1 MENAPSIHEQLEEW
15 AVKAAKVYVELAQ
28 NNKLAFYQ
36 QSPLN
41 KISKPVKV
49 VVIGINP
56 GSDGLYDN
64 QKEEEGWNT
73 DLIPVRDYILAGNK
87 YWQEHENWAYWKNTI
102 KLLSIAFDKDELNEP
117 NVIFT
122 NASFFGTKK
131 ANTLSHEIIN
141 LTLPTTISL
150 IDILSPEI
158 ILCLSGND
166 CFVRLKARYKSDFES
181 IEVFDK
187 FFLIGRHKGKTLI
200 GIYHPA
206 NFSKYFYEAKDLI
219 QKAISIV
226 RQNRL
231 KELSQ
236 IKEVLIQH
244 CAEEWVAVQNHK
256 PTPKVVQS
264 IAWDVVHQVAKHY
277 AVTPRKSDVI
287 IKVND
292 LVAVKVVVQSS
303 KQYIYWRHINYNGKI
318 QYTSPDAS
326 YPYTTDIRNMLLK
339 YGYTPNKTAL
349 GEKAM
354 KTFGYNHPKDM
365 AEKIINEIEII
376 SEELRKIIL

>member
-117 NVIFT
+117 NVIFI

-141 LTLPTTISL
+141 LTLPTTLSL

-158 ILCLSGND
+158 IL
-166 CFVRLKARYKSDFES
+166 
-181 IEVFDK
+181 
-187 FFLIGRHKGKTLI
+187 T
-200 GIYHPA
+200 
-206 NFSKYFYEAKDLI
+206 
-219 QKAISIV
+219 
-226 RQNRL
+226 
-231 KELSQ
+231 
-236 IKEVLIQH
+236 
-244 CAEEWVAVQNHK
+244 
-256 PTPKVVQS
+256 
-264 IAWDVVHQVAKHY
+264 
-277 AVTPRKSDVI
+277 
-287 IKVND
+287 
-292 LVAVKVVVQSS
+292 
-303 KQYIYWRHINYNGKI
+303 
-318 QYTSPDAS
+318 
-326 YPYTTDIRNMLLK
+326 
-339 YGYTPNKTAL
+339 
-349 GEKAM
+349 
-354 KTFGYNHPKDM
+354 
-365 AEKIINEIEII
+365 
-376 SEELRKIIL
+376 